1 MAVAEG
7 SQTVQ
12 QQALRDF
19 DTAMANFFQDIYR
32 KPLFR
37 KHGQREGFRIVRAR
51 GRQWDV
57 RHPSRRWSEVRVPKY
72 AFRLDHHSRIE
83 ALSSGAS
90 RVRRRTAPGAAGGLD
105 TYAYARL
112 SHRSVRARNLP
123 LRQ

>member
-1 MAVAEG
+1 M
-7 SQTVQ
+7 TVQ
-12 QQALRDF
+12 QQTLRDF
-19 DTAMANFFQDIYR
+19 DTAMANFFQGTHR

-37 KHGQREGFRIVRAR
+37 KRGQREGFRIVRAW

-57 RHPSRRWSEVRVPKY
+57 RH
-72 AFRLDHHSRIE
+72 HSRIE
-83 ALSSGAS
+83 ALPSGAS
-90 RVRRRTAPGAAGGLD
+90 RVRRRTAHGAAGGLA